1 MYNANNNIFNY
12 NKNNNIYKTN
22 DNIFNINTFVL

>member
-1 MYNANNNIFNY
+1 MYNTNKNIFNYNIINY

-22 DNIFNINTFVL
+22 DNI

>member
-1 MYNANNNIFNY
+1 MYNKNKNIFNYNIINY

-22 DNIFNINTFVL
+22 DNI